1 MFYQFGKFTV
11 KFRWPI
17 ILFWAIVLI
26 LTIPFALRA
35 ASPLKG
41 GFGEA
46 DTESRRALDILRD
59 EMGITESSMIVVF
72 SSESL
77 NVHDP
82 LYADEVQ
89 RILSPIVE
97 MSEVKDITTF
107 YNSISSRMVSDD
119 GHTTFAIVELD
130 LEVDKAVDL
139 FPELKEK
146 LDEAT
151 ASEGALRAWAT
162 GGIPILSDLNRAS
175 ERDLRQGEAISLPL
189 VLVAL
194 VLVFGGLVAAG
205 LPVAM
210 GAISVS
216 TALAALFLLAQI
228 TDVSI
233 FALNIVSFLGL
244 GVAVDY
250 SLLIV
255 TRFREELERSP
266 KDEAVART
274 IATSGKALLFSGIT
288 SVLGLSG
295 LLLFKFMMLRSIGL
309 GGMLVIFISFSV
321 AMTLLP
327 AILSVLGHRITR
339 LSLVRLRP
347 RREGPGFWHHLA
359 FWVMRHPFRVSIP
372 LIAFLVLLG
381 VPFLGVNI
389 GAPWASILPPEAGS
403 RQGWDVLE
411 TEMGPGTLSPIV
423 VVARSPNNI
432 LAPDNIGNIYDILQP
447 LQDNPQVD
455 RVESLVTLDASLGR
469 AEYQA
474 LYFNSNLWSPHV
486 NRLVEEFAS
495 EHTMVIRVFSQY
507 PPMSNETK
515 EIVRGIRS
523 TPVEDNLE
531 LLVTGVTAD
540 LEDSIDVMYQDF
552 PFVVLYVIATIYIAL
567 FFLFGSVLLPI
578 KAILM
583 NGMSIFASYGALVY
597 IFQQGHFQSILGFQ
611 TEGFIE
617 STVPIV
623 LFSIVF
629 GLSMDYEVFLL
640 SRVKEIHDK
649 TGDNTLSVAQGL
661 ERTGRVITSAAL
673 VLVLVAAS
681 FSTGDI
687 IVVKALGLGTAIAIF
702 LDATVVRILL
712 VPALMRILGDWNWWC
727 PAFLKR
733 LVPWR

>member
-1 MFYQFGKFTV
+1 MFYQFGKLTV
-11 KFRWPI
+11 RFRWPI

-35 ASPLKG
+35 ASSLKG

-59 EMGITESSMIVVF
+59 DLGITESSMVVVF

-77 NVHDP
+77 NARDP
-82 LYADEVQ
+82 RYADEVQ
-89 RILSPIVE
+89 RILSPMAE
-97 MSEVKDITTF
+97 MPEVVDITTF
-107 YNSISSRMVSDD
+107 YNSTGSRMVSDD
-119 GHTTFAIVELD
+119 GYTTFSIVKLD
-130 LEVDKAVDL
+130 REVDEAVDL
-139 FPELKEK
+139 VPELREK
-146 LDEAT
+146 LNEAI
-151 ASEGALRAWAT
+151 APDGALKAWAT
-162 GGIPILSDLNRAS
+162 GGIPIFSDLNRAS
-175 ERDLRQGEAISLPL
+175 ERDLRRGEAISLPL

-194 VLVFGGLVAAG
+194 ILIFGGLVAAG
-205 LPVAM
+205 LPVTM

-216 TALAALFLLAQI
+216 TALATLFLIAQI

-255 TRFREELERSP
+255 TRFREELEENHA
-266 KDEAVART
+266 DEAVART

-295 LLLFKFMMLRSIGL
+295 LLMFKFMMLRSIGL
-309 GGMLVIFISFSV
+309 GGMLVILISFSI
-321 AMTLLP
+321 ATTLLP
-327 AILSVLGHRITR
+327 AILSVLGHRVNR
-339 LSLVRLRP
+339 LSLIRSRP
-347 RREGPGFWHHLA
+347 RREGPRFWHHLA
-359 FWVMRHPFRVSIP
+359 SWVMRHPFRVSIP
-372 LIAFLVLLG
+372 MIAFLVLLG

-389 GAPWASILPPEAGS
+389 GAPWATVLPPEADS

-423 VVARSPNNI
+423 IVARSPNNI
-432 LAPDNIGNIYDILQP
+432 LAPDNIGNIYDILQT

-474 LYFNSNLWSPHV
+474 LYSNSGLWNAQV
-486 NRLVEEFAS
+486 NRLVEELAR
-495 EHTMVIRVFSQY
+495 EHTMVIRVFSHS

-515 EIVRGIRS
+515 EIVRDIRS
-523 TPVEDNLE
+523 TQVGDNLE

-552 PFVVLYVIATIYIAL
+552 PFVVLYVMAATYIAL
-567 FFLFGSVLLPI
+567 FFLFRSVLLPL
-578 KAILM
+578 KAILL
-583 NGMSIFASYGALVY
+583 NGLSIFASYGALVY

-611 TEGFIE
+611 PEGTIE
-617 STVPIV
+617 STIPIL
-623 LFSIVF
+623 LFSIIF

-640 SRVKEIHDK
+640 SRVKEIYDT
-649 TGDNTLSVAQGL
+649 TGDNALSVAQGL
-661 ERTGRVITSAAL
+661 ERTGKVITSAAL

-687 IVVKALGLGTAIAIF
+687 IVIKALGLGTAIAIF
-702 LDATVVRILL
+702 LDATVVRSLL
-712 VPALMRILGDWNWWC
+712 VPALMLILGDWNWWC
-727 PAFLKR
+727 PAFLRR
-733 LVPWR
+733 LVPWW